1 MNKNADA
8 ILGSIFKGE
17 TSFLM
22 FNNIDLCV
30 FYWETFV
37 HILCLY
43 FIAPLIFFMLICENF
58 VRIAPLLSRTLYTF
72 SFLWSGI
79 LCMVTF
85 ASWML
90 KILTRSQICEYFVS
104 CFKISSP
111 SRIIK
116 NIFSSSVFIVL
127 FLYWN
132 LIFNLNFIFTD
143 VWFKVPYVLFS
154 EWVTNCCNVIRVF
167 VPVFLLRFFGTS
179 CLYALLSDILRGLCE
194 PWKNEW
200 GGFLWK
206 KQKKICSGTEW

>member
-17 TSFLM
+17 TSFFM
-22 FNNIDLCV
+22 FNNIDLFVFLLRNVCSYPLPL
-30 FYWETFV
+30 FYWS
-37 HILCLY
+37 
-43 FIAPLIFFMLICENF
+43 APLIFFMLICEEF
-58 VRIAPLLSRTLYTF
+58 LRIAPLLSRILYTF
-72 SFLWSGI
+72 SFLWAEI

-132 LIFNLNFIFTD
+132 LIFSLNFIFTD
-143 VWFKVPYVLFS
+143 VWCKVP
-154 EWVTNCCNVIRVF
+154 
-167 VPVFLLRFFGTS
+167 
-179 CLYALLSDILRGLCE
+179 
-194 PWKNEW
+194 
-200 GGFLWK
+200 
-206 KQKKICSGTEW
+206 